1 MSELRKFCTDYRR
14 DSFFELSESI
24 REDMYRIAQVAQ
36 KKSLGDVETVKK
48 VIEYYVTGKID
59 KDEQLTEQQY
69 IEYGE
74 ILQDAARSNRTL
86 DSPPVTFSKEKI
98 VSHIKYRRPKTLGD
112 TDRMINVDIKKLV
125 KFMGTDDTALAHTK
139 LYNRDSTDLL
149 AWLLGGVHFHAHKS
163 GDQDIT
169 YGKNETSYIKYL
181 LDKGTVEIPKIVYNP
196 SSGLFDIEDGRHR
209 LGLYLYFNIDGTVYT
224 NKSGFSKLKELGGKV
239 PTPPKPQPKKTNK
252 TEIEIFKER
261 GVWDLALKAV
271 DSTTSEKAAL
281 KVPSGLRGYSQ
292 NAVYKR
298 AIQYIYKTSSS
309 EDTFCAFWDKSLG
322 CQTTSKCEDGYL
334 NIKEHYPKV
343 YKKTSLVSVP
353 CTTARK
359 CEAECNVSKPLNKPQ
374 LLWGLKLLGQRQR
387 VTKSGYFADRSLP
400 PELNAYLAQSLKRVW
415 LGHDMFVPCKLPY
428 VPNGRAYNLVGVPDP
443 LFRDTASDKVASV
456 TFRLPLT
463 AQDFSIHV
471 LVDAKW
477 PEKLTK
483 SLLDTKDPETAM
495 LVGARAQN
503 LLTVFWRRVFAMGF
517 PLRTFFNIQEFSNEW
532 RTPGFC
538 IPRSLIRLG
547 TGGVLNKGVQAKIE
561 VAMEAR
567 ASYDYYIAWKIT
579 RLRDKLE
586 GVVNT
591 DFLCKRFKP
600 SKSDIE
606 MDVEENILEERFFQ
620 SSITLGKGPLRLRK
634 GQRVDIIQARGT
646 MWIVR
651 DLFGEWGKIPKAYLD
666 FFSGQDLIDEAK
678 RNAPWQ
684 PDIGNLSL
692 GDLMRASVNTF
703 KQGETGTQYALRQ
716 VLLKA
721 EDEEISRKELQAEAK
736 KYGVKAN
743 LRTAQ
748 LVEELHTVVENK
760 RLLEEKRAEKESI
773 VNPPLQELNTIR
785 YNLGSL
791 AGSGEGLVEPTD
803 ENYERIEKKTEEIPR
818 ASRCI
823 MDHELSLRFSIPQWP
838 AGKKRDLERLA
849 CVLANR
855 EKYKPQLESWLMYHN
870 PEELLNN
877 ANIRSTQVLPT
888 PFMHELDNLSPI
900 IKKWISPHSFLK
912 KEAALVAHRKIFA
925 LPSRSRVREGEEG
938 DFNIWPAGPQRI
950 APHTTVTRPKATNTG
965 DRWKNWRSVA
975 RESLIRS
982 GYGDYFDLID
992 RDDLSVGWAHYSAP
1006 FITGSVMPPKP
1017 YGRSTKYDRAWA
1029 GHTVSPEDYLGWT
1042 GGVRSDRPWSHPKN
1056 TFPYRISR
1064 AFVPNGRRA
1073 QVEYTSPTGLKTRE
1087 KVIVA
1092 VPRGASLALY
1102 YRNTAYLFHQ
1112 VAWGV
1117 NNITQDRTLFLK
1129 TVANENDLRM
1139 SSGDLRKV
1147 VIPTRVVATYKTP
1160 LDVSIDLGGIK
1171 RVIVKFK
1178 KEKIKKRAASKKAQV
1193 EQWKIAAKRA
1203 GYYEYDAGEKIVTID
1218 KLYDYLM
1225 ATKKRR
1231 KLTPLESEWLDD
1243 DPVYDSDDEE

>member
-14 DSFFELSESI
+14 DSFFELSESM

-59 KDEQLTEQQY
+59 KDEPLTEQQY

-86 DSPPVTFSKEKI
+86 DSPPVTFSI

-112 TDRMINVDIKKLV
+112 TDKMINVDIKKLV

-149 AWLLGGVHFHAHKS
+149 AWLLGGVYFHAHKS

-209 LGLYLYFNIDGTVYT
+209 LGLYLYFNIDGMVYT

-343 YKKTSLVSVP
+343 YKKTSLASVP

-359 CEAECNVSKPLNKPQ
+359 CEAECNVFKPLNKPQ

-415 LGHDMFVPCKLPY
+415 LGQDMFVPRKLPY
-428 VPNGRAYNLVGVPDP
+428 VPNGALWPKDPGP
-443 LFRDTASDKVASV
+443 LFRDAVSDAVSSV
-456 TFRLPLT
+456 TFRLSLT
-463 AQDFSIHV
+463 TQDFDIHV
-471 LVDAKW
+471 LLDARW
-477 PEKLTK
+477 PEKLTR
-483 SLLDTKDPETAM
+483 SLLDTKGPKTAM
-495 LVGARAQN
+495 LIGARAQN
-503 LLTVFWRRVFAMGF
+503 LLTAFWRRVFAMGF
-517 PLRTFFNIQEFSNEW
+517 PLRTFFNIQEFSNAW
-532 RTPGFC
+532 STPGYC
-538 IPRSLIRLG
+538 IPRYLIRLG
-547 TGGVLNKGVQAKIE
+547 TGGVLSKSAQAQIE

-567 ASYDYYIAWKIT
+567 ASYDYYIAWKMA

-591 DFLCKRFKP
+591 DFLCQWFEPPDSTRRPRLK
-600 SKSDIE
+600 
-606 MDVEENILEERFFQ
+606 
-620 SSITLGKGPLRLRK
+620 LRK
-634 GQRVDIIQARGT
+634 GQRVDIMKKRGK
-646 MWIVR
+646 MWTVR
-651 DLFGEWGKIPKAYLD
+651 DLFGEWGKIPEAYLD
-666 FFSGQDLIDEAK
+666 FFSGQGVIDEAK

-703 KQGETGTQYALRQ
+703 KQGKPGNQYHKLRKFLFESETKG
-716 VLLKA
+716 V
-721 EDEEISRKELQAEAK
+721 SRKELQAEAK

-743 LRTAQ
+743 LKTVQ
-748 LVEELHTVVENK
+748 IIEELHTVVENG
-760 RLLEEKRAEKESI
+760 RLLEEKLAEKESI

-823 MDHELSLRFSIPQWP
+823 MDRELSLRFSIPQWP
-838 AGKKRDLERLA
+838 AGKKRDLERIA

-855 EKYKPQLESWLMYHN
+855 KKYEPELESWLMYHN
-870 PEELLNN
+870 PEELLNKS
-877 ANIRSTQVLPT
+877 NISSTQVLPT
-888 PFMHELDNLSPI
+888 SSTIDLLAARDGSRW
-900 IKKWISPHSFLK
+900 KDDSGKWISPHSFLK
-912 KEAALVAHRKIFA
+912 KESVIIAPWRRRAASERL
-925 LPSRSRVREGEEG
+925 RSTGWGEK
-938 DFNIWPAGPQRI
+938 DLNIWPAGSQRVASEYGI
-950 APHTTVTRPKATNTG
+950 YVNNAGKFSISKSGVHITRPEATNARGRFRWRTYG
-965 DRWKNWRSVA
+965 ENFDRVA
-975 RESLIRS
+975 
-982 GYGDYFDLID
+982 
-992 RDDLSVGWAHYSAP
+992 RDDLLVGWAELTPP
-1006 FITGSVMPPKP
+1006 FINHSAMPPRP
-1017 YGRSTKYDRAWA
+1017 YGLNSKYYL
-1029 GHTVSPEDYLGWT
+1029 VLPEEYLGWAPP
-1042 GGVRSDRPWSHPKN
+1042 DRQNPWSRREN

-1064 AFVPNGRRA
+1064 SFVPDDGSFPRTKM
-1073 QVEYTSPTGLKTRE
+1073 EYTTSTWPQALPGLKTRE
-1087 KVIVA
+1087 KIIVA

-1102 YRNTAYLFHQ
+1102 YRNLAVLFLR
-1112 VAWGV
+1112 VGMRVDDIA
-1117 NNITQDRTLFLK
+1117 QDRTLFLK
-1129 TVANENDLRM
+1129 TVDSEIELHM

-1147 VIPTRVVATYKTP
+1147 VIPTRAIATYKIP
-1160 LDVSIDLGGIK
+1160 LDISIDLGGVK
-1171 RVIVKFK
+1171 RVVAEFK
-1178 KEKIKKRAASKKAQV
+1178 EEKAKKRLAYKKAQV
-1193 EQWKIAAKRA
+1193 EQWKIAAKHA
-1203 GYYEYDAGEKIVTID
+1203 GYYTGGGENIVTD
-1218 KLYDYLM
+1218 DNLYDYLM
-1225 ATKKRR
+1225 ATMKRR
-1231 KLTPLESEWLDD
+1231 KLTPLELEWLD